1 MARYTGPKRRLE
13 RRENATLFGTEGWKK
28 RAYVPGQHGASSK
41 SRPSSYAF
49 QFREKQKVKRMY
61 GLMERQFRNTYQ
73 LALKSPGNSGTRLLQ
88 LLELR
93 LDNVVYKLGL
103 AKNRIQARQFVSHGH
118 IKVNGKK
125 NDIPSY
131 TCKIGDQIELKTKLA
146 EGEFMR
152 GIKAELKNI
161 KVASW
166 LEELSNGGTIKSEPT
181 RDQIDKSINE
191 RLIIELYS
199 R

>member
-1 MARYTGPKRRLE
+1 MARYTGPKWRLE
-13 RRENATLFGTEGWKK
+13 RRENATLFGSDNWKK
-28 RAYVPGQHGASSK
+28 RQSAPGQHGASK
-41 SRPSSYAF
+41 GRPSSYAI

-61 GLMERQFRNTYQ
+61 GLMERQFRNTFAQ
-73 LALKSPGNSGTRLLQ
+73 AIKMSGNSGTRLLQ

-118 IKVNGKK
+118 VMVNGKRL
-125 NDIPSY
+125 DIPSY
-131 TCKIGDQIELKTKLA
+131 TCKPGDQIELKKKIADSDT
-146 EGEFMR
+146 MR
-152 GIKAELKNI
+152 AIKADNKAY
-161 KVASW
+161 KVPTW
-166 LEELSNGGTIKSEPT
+166 LEELSNGGSLKSEPT
-181 RDQIDKSINE
+181 RDQMDRSINE

>member
-1 MARYTGPKRRLE
+1 MARYIGPKRRVE
-13 RRENATLFGTEGWKK
+13 RRENATLFGNEGWKK
-28 RAYVPGQHGASSK
+28 RAFPPGQHGASSK
-41 SRPSSYAF
+41 SRPSSYAI

-61 GLMERQFRNTYQ
+61 GLLERQFRNTYA

-103 AKNRIQARQFVSHGH
+103 AKNRIQARQFVTHGH
-118 IKVNGKK
+118 VLVNGKK
-125 NDIPSY
+125 LDIPSY
-131 TCKIGDQIELKTKLA
+131 ICSIGDQIEIKKKMIDNEL
-146 EGEFMR
+146 MR
-152 GIKAELKNI
+152 GIKVDMKNYKI
-161 KVASW
+161 PSW
-166 LEELSNGGTIKSEPT
+166 LEELTNAGIVKNEPT